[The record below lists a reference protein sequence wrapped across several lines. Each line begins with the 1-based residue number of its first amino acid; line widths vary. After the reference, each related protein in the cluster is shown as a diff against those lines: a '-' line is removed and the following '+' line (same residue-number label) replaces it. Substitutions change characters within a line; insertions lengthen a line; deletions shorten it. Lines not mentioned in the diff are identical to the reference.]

1 MVEVEVEVLLSLSL
15 LVLDAIVCFIRY
27 DTIRYDTRYCTLNGL
42 RGRKMILESINRIT
56 NPVAIVYCFL
66 VFLVK

>member
-27 DTIRYDTRYCTLNGL
+27 DTRYCTLNGL
-42 RGRKMILESINRIT
+42 RGRKMILESINRNRIT